1 MMGDPM
7 KNLLLVCTIIIAAAS
22 LPLVAQGTA
31 QPAKVDVTG
40 TWELSFPGMDA
51 PMTIVAN
58 YKQDG
63 EKLTGTQTSPNGESP
78 LEGSVKGNEITYTI
92 TGDMGAITFTG
103 KVDGDTITGTLSF
116 GDMGGM
122 NWAAKRKK

>member
-1 MMGDPM
+1 M
-7 KNLLLVCTIIIAAAS
+7 KHLLAVCAVIMAAAS

-31 QPAKVDVTG
+31 QAAKVDVTG
-40 TWELSFPGMDA
+40 SWELTFPGMDV
-51 PMTIVAN
+51 PMTIVAT

-78 LEGSVKGNEITYTI
+78 LEGTVKGDEITYTI
-92 TGDMGAITFTG
+92 KGDMGAVTFTG

>member
-1 MMGDPM
+1 M
-7 KNLLLVCTIIIAAAS
+7 KNLLAVCAVILAVAS
-22 LPLVAQGTA
+22 LPLAAQGTA

-40 TWELSFPGMDA
+40 SWELTFPGMDV
-51 PMTIVAN
+51 PMTIAAT

-63 EKLTGTQTSPNGESP
+63 EKLTGTQTSPNGESA
-78 LEGSVKGNEITYTI
+78 LEGTVKGDEITYTI
-92 TGDMGAITFTG
+92 TGDMGAVSFTG

-122 NWAAKRKK
+122 NWSAKRKK

>member
-1 MMGDPM
+1 M
-7 KNLLLVCTIIIAAAS
+7 KHLLAVCAVIMAAAS

-31 QPAKVDVTG
+31 QAAKVDVTG
-40 TWELSFPGMDA
+40 SWELTFPGMDV
-51 PMTIVAN
+51 PMTIVAT

-78 LEGSVKGNEITYTI
+78 LEGTVKGDEITYTI
-92 TGDMGAITFTG
+92 KGDMGAVTFTG
-103 KVDGDTITGTLSF
+103 KIDGDTITGTLSF